1 MRASKKKST
10 KWATK
15 KPWYVMCFVAF
26 SALGRGGFGCRAQTT
41 ASAFDFLRDL
51 LSKNS
56 STQGNGAEV
65 FDLIR
70 SFGSGQNVESWDAL
84 KSAYD
89 VLSAAQPS
97 SGTAET
103 TTESMFGDGEFLKS
117 LLGTLGDGGSG
128 ATSASAGTIF
138 SGRDDFFTR
147 MLQDVIQASGD
158 GATFGDGTFA
168 NNLLENLNAVE
179 PADMIRTVM
188 EAIQQNTNNND
199 DTASTTGG
207 EENIVQSLS
216 GIQPSSLPL
225 SDEIRNDISRRLT
238 AAAEKFN
245 LTLSGNFTREDA
257 RLLGEKIIQE
267 AITSANDANVFETN
281 FSPQLREVFISFFT
295 ASLAQRAT
303 ANNTTDVR
311 FDDGGRNT
319 PGTTDAQ
326 KEFEAIKN
334 VIWIS
339 VDSAARFASDIF
351 ALDRDNVDTEDV
363 IALYDRVI
371 GIMSNSRQVFAEV
384 LADAAKNATG
394 VESDTLRRA
403 QALLEAFRTSGFYQ
417 YQDQD
422 QEEVR
427 EMSSANTVGSVK
439 DRVIDAPS
447 AQTETVSNKR
457 PTLTKRTKQ
466 IIIAFCTTF
475 TIVLIFLCAFNKW
488 SQSRFGSVSSSSDVL
503 DEDGNE
509 TLRDATLIERRISKA
524 ESIDNQPRS
533 RPPSPDFLPRKSS
546 LVQRTPE
553 RTPSAGY

>member
-1 MRASKKKST
+1 
-10 KWATK
+10 
-15 KPWYVMCFVAF
+15 
-26 SALGRGGFGCRAQTT
+26 
-41 ASAFDFLRDL
+41 
-51 LSKNS
+51 
-56 STQGNGAEV
+56 
-65 FDLIR
+65 
-70 SFGSGQNVESWDAL
+70 
-84 KSAYD
+84 
-89 VLSAAQPS
+89 
-97 SGTAET
+97 
-103 TTESMFGDGEFLKS
+103 
-117 LLGTLGDGGSG
+117 
-128 ATSASAGTIF
+128 
-138 SGRDDFFTR
+138 
-147 MLQDVIQASGD
+147 
-158 GATFGDGTFA
+158 
-168 NNLLENLNAVE
+168 
-179 PADMIRTVM
+179 
-188 EAIQQNTNNND
+188 
-199 DTASTTGG
+199 
-207 EENIVQSLS
+207 
-216 GIQPSSLPL
+216 
-225 SDEIRNDISRRLT
+225 
-238 AAAEKFN
+238 
-245 LTLSGNFTREDA
+245 
-257 RLLGEKIIQE
+257 
-267 AITSANDANVFETN
+267 
-281 FSPQLREVFISFFT
+281 
-295 ASLAQRAT
+295 
-303 ANNTTDVR
+303 
-311 FDDGGRNT
+311 
-319 PGTTDAQ
+319 
-326 KEFEAIKN
+326 
-334 VIWIS
+334 
-339 VDSAARFASDIF
+339 
-351 ALDRDNVDTEDV
+351 V